1 MLAWLSLDDSS
12 SSRCIKNYNVGR
24 HVEERAPGKCEVG
37 SNEFFS
43 RKLNL
48 SRSLSDVLGQDQ
60 LTNIRSRD

>member
-1 MLAWLSLDDSS
+1 MTARRADASRTTTWADMWRNALQGNVSS
-12 SSRCIKNYNVGR
+12 
-24 HVEERAPGKCEVG
+24 G

-60 LTNIRSRD
+60 MTNIRSQD